1 MPHQPPASPAKSHL
15 STTAPA
21 SHAQRASAAIDA
33 VVAAGVSAAAFF
45 LYLFSLAPG
54 LTWAHQG
61 ADGGEL
67 VTAAIVNGVPHP
79 PGYPLY
85 MFLLQAWLAITGL
98 LMPGADLIWRGALLS
113 ALCGALSVG
122 VTYLT
127 ARHLLRRNRRGM
139 LWAALAALAWGISPL
154 LWQQAVIAE
163 VYALHTLL
171 LALLGWATLVHPD
184 KLWYVVIPV
193 ALGVANHLTF
203 VLLLPAAFYVVWSQ
217 RKRPLDGQPDNQPGT
232 AWRRMLPVAG
242 VFGLGLLFGSMLY
255 LRVPLVAA
263 RTPPV
268 NWGYADNWNGF
279 WWLVSGAAYRG
290 YLFASPATSVLS
302 RLAAWAYT
310 ITAQYTPVGL
320 AIALIGLA
328 HWDRTAGYLRN
339 FSLLWVIP
347 VSAYALAYY
356 TRDSDIYLLPV
367 GWIMALWLAAGLA
380 QIDEWVSQWVS
391 QRVAASKT
399 DAHHSRMV
407 PWLLAGAV
415 CLWLA
420 GMTVWRWDAS
430 SLAGDEVALDYL
442 QQVKAVVEPTSIV
455 VTLND
460 RETFALW
467 FGAWGNRELAGV
479 TPINESLYQFDWYRR
494 LQGELHP
501 EITGIDE
508 SVDAVIAANRGQ
520 RPIYFAQM
528 PANVAQTDVTQ
539 VGPLWRLND

>member
-1 MPHQPPASPAKSHL
+1 MRRRRVLLPRVAVNV
-15 STTAPA
+15 TVG
-21 SHAQRASAAIDA
+21 AA
-33 VVAAGVSAAAFF
+33 VGTAAFF
-45 LYLFSLAPG
+45 VYFFSLAPG

-85 MFLLQAWLAITGL
+85 MLLLQGWLAITSFL
-98 LMPGADLIWRGALLS
+98 LPGADLVWRGALLS
-113 ALCGALSVG
+113 ALCAALSVG

-127 ARHLLRRNRRGM
+127 ARHLLRRNRHGM

-184 KLWYVVIPV
+184 KLWYVVLPV

-203 VLLLPAAFYVVWSQ
+203 VLLLPAAFYIVWSQ
-217 RKRPLDGQPDNQPGT
+217 QKRQLDNQPGSQPRT
-232 AWRRMLPVAG
+232 PWRRVAPIAG
-242 VFGLGLLFGSMLY
+242 AFGLGVLLGALLY

-290 YLFASPATSVLS
+290 YLFASPASSVLA

-310 ITAQYTPVGL
+310 VTAQYTPIGL

-328 HWDRTAGYLRN
+328 HWDRTAGHLRN
-339 FSLLWVIP
+339 FSLLWVTP
-347 VSAYALAYY
+347 VSVYALAYY

-367 GWIMALWLAAGLA
+367 GWIMALWLAVGLA
-380 QIDEWVSQWVS
+380 QVDEWVSQWLA
-391 QRVAASKT
+391 QRSAAVKDHGRRSGTVAT
-399 DAHHSRMV
+399 
-407 PWLLAGAV
+407 WLVAGCT
-415 CLWLA
+415 CLGLI
-420 GMTVWRWDAS
+420 GVTVWRWDAS
-430 SLAGDEVALDYL
+430 SLAGDQVARDYL
-442 QQVKAVVEPTSIV
+442 QQVRAVVEPASIV
-455 VTLND
+455 VTLDD

-467 FGAWGNRELAGV
+467 FGAWGSRDLVGV
-479 TPINESLYQFDWYRR
+479 TPINDSLYQFDWYRR
-494 LQGELHP
+494 LQGDLHP
-501 EITGIDE
+501 EIPGIDQ

-528 PANVAQTDVTQ
+528 PANIAQTDVTQ
-539 VGPLWRLND
+539 IGPLWRLND

>member
-1 MPHQPPASPAKSHL
+1 M
-15 STTAPA
+15 
-21 SHAQRASAAIDA
+21 
-33 VVAAGVSAAAFF
+33 AAGVSAAAFF
-45 LYLFSLAPG
+45 VYLFSLAPG

-85 MFLLQAWLAITGL
+85 MILLQAWLAITGFL
-98 LMPGADLIWRGALLS
+98 LPSADLIWRGALLS
-113 ALCGALSVG
+113 AVCGALSVG

-127 ARHLLRRNRRGM
+127 ARHLLRGNRHGL

-203 VLLLPAAFYVVWSQ
+203 VLLLPAAFYIVWSQ
-217 RKRPLDGQPDNQPGT
+217 RKRQPDSRPGSQWGPV
-232 AWRRMLPVAG
+232 WRSMLPIAG
-242 VFGLGLLFGSMLY
+242 VFGLGLLFGALLY

-290 YLFASPATSVLS
+290 YLFSSPASSVLS

-310 ITAQYTPVGL
+310 ITAQYTPIGL

-328 HWDRTAGYLRN
+328 HWDRTAGNLRN
-339 FSLLWVIP
+339 FSLLWVTP
-347 VSAYALAYY
+347 VSVYALAYY

-380 QIDEWVSQWVS
+380 QVDEWASQKLS
-391 QRVAASKT
+391 QRFAASE
-399 DAHHSRMV
+399 DAQHNACRSGV
-407 PWLLAGAV
+407 ATWLLAGFA
-415 CLWLA
+415 CLGLI
-420 GMTVWRWDAS
+420 GMTVWRWDAN
-430 SLAGDEVALDYL
+430 SLAGDEVARDYL

-467 FGAWGNRELAGV
+467 FGAWGNRELFGV

-494 LQGELHP
+494 LQKNLHP
-501 EITGIDE
+501 EIPGIDQ

-528 PANVAQTDVTQ
+528 PANIAQTDVTQ